1 MTYYHQHFITIP
13 GYKDYLISDIG
24 NVYHKS
30 GILMEPCVIKGVKT
44 YVNKYNKYLLI
55 STINRE
61 CYYSTCN
68 KKTENLSKPEKLS
81 LNVSKML
88 CASITLQ
95 GTEHIKY
102 VQNNSKGVAEAIKWS
117 EELEKIYYPTI

>member
-13 GYKDYLISDIG
+13 GYKDYLLSDIG

-44 YVNKYNKYLLI
+44 YVNKYDKYLLI
-55 STINRE
+55 STINGE

-68 KKTENLSKPEKLS
+68 KKTENLSRPERLS

-88 CASITLQ
+88 YASITLQ
-95 GTEHIKY
+95 GIEHIKY
-102 VQNNSKGVAEAIKWS
+102 FPDSKQGIDNAVFWS
-117 EELEKIYYPTI
+117 ENLERLYYGD

>member
-13 GYKDYLISDIG
+13 GYKDYLLSDIG

-44 YVNKYNKYLLI
+44 YVNKYDKYLLI
-55 STINRE
+55 SAINGE
-61 CYYSTCN
+61 CYYSTC
-68 KKTENLSKPEKLS
+68 KKGSENLSKPERLS

-95 GTEHIKY
+95 GTQHVKY
-102 VQNNSKGVAEAIKWS
+102 FSESKQGIDDAVFWS
-117 EELEKIYYPTI
+117 ENLERLYYGN